1 MIMMMLMMLIAMT
14 MMIMM
19 QMQIS
24 MNMLMM
30 MMMATT
36 NDDVLGVLG
45 VHDAPGLGVDRQP
58 PLKTIPLSLRRR

>member
-1 MIMMMLMMLIAMT
+1 MMMMMK
-14 MMIMM
+14 
-19 QMQIS
+19 IS
-24 MNMLMM
+24 MNTMMMMM
-30 MMMATT
+30 MMMAMT